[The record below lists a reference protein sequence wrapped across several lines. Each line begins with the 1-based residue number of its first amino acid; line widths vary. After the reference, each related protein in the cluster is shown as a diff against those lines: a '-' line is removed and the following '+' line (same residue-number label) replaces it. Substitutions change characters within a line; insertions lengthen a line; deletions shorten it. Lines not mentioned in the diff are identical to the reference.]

1 MSTDEYPG
9 QIVGQVELLRIIAKV
24 TIIAPAVAQL
34 LGGGVVAG
42 VLGLHQEAA
51 WNKKINKIK
60 LL

>member
-9 QIVGQVELLRIIAKV
+9 QIVGQVELLGVIAKV

-34 LGGGVVAG
+34 LGGGVVAS

-51 WNKKINKIK
+51 
-60 LL
+60 